1 MLRIL
6 HEKLK
11 GKFKSKKPLP
21 PNLEQLCVTEDEID
35 DQFSHLISSA
45 VRMIG
50 GVNSA
55 RFLTQMQKAYDKQ
68 LVFRT
73 KLKSEDSD
81 QSDGGIKRRRKSKA
95 DRKTL
100 RIRTNWSE
108 I

>member
-1 MLRIL
+1 
-6 HEKLK
+6 
-11 GKFKSKKPLP
+11 
-21 PNLEQLCVTEDEID
+21 
-35 DQFSHLISSA
+35 
-45 VRMIG
+45 MIG
-50 GVNSA
+50 GSNCE

-100 RIRTNWSE
+100 RIKTNWSE
-108 I
+108 IEIKELITALEEHGTDWRTVAA